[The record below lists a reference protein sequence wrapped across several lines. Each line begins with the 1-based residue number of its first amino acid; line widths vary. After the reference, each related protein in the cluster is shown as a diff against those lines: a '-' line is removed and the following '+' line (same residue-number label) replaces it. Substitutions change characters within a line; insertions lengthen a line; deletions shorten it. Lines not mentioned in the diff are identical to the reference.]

1 MYHLIGVVYRIRRY
15 TGVYRLPC
23 MLLFPDLFCLVNQ
36 FKQKHAAQ
44 AVSSQAVEGSTLQKG
59 SSHQYIYCKLSL
71 ISYVFAQCPNNPKAG
86 KQSSHNIERGTVLST
101 DDLHPFVTDITA
113 WRLRWCRHAD
123 VWQTGRYLLTA
134 SQTELC
140 TAAYTVHIHCQS
152 SYSYID
158 TYIKRVIHCN

>member
-71 ISYVFAQCPNNPKAG
+71 ISYVFAQCPNDPKAG

-101 DDLHPFVTDITA
+101 DDLHPFVTDITTR
-113 WRLRWCRHAD
+113 RLRNYTTCDKLD
-123 VWQTGRYLLTA
+123 VFCSLPPRQSCVLLHT
-134 SQTELC
+134 QC
-140 TAAYTVHIHCQS
+140 IFTVNHHIH
-152 SYSYID
+152 
-158 TYIKRVIHCN
+158 T

>member
-59 SSHQYIYCKLSL
+59 SGHQYIYCKLSL
-71 ISYVFAQCPNNPKAG
+71 ISYVFSPSAQTILRLTNRALTTWKEALYCLMW
-86 KQSSHNIERGTVLST
+86 RTT
-101 DDLHPFVTDITA
+101 DHLHPLVTDVA
-113 WRLRWCRHAD
+113 ARRLRNSTTCDKPD
-123 VWQTGRYLLTA
+123 VFCSLPPRQSCVLLHT
-134 SQTELC
+134 QC
-140 TAAYTVHIHCQS
+140 IFTVNHYIH
-152 SYSYID
+152 
-158 TYIKRVIHCN
+158 T